1 MNDPKPTLFL
11 GMINDAG
18 IAKIVADCLAYH
30 GFTVIDHSLDTL
42 TFRYPNLLARLR
54 VQAQKLLGNPHAKRD
69 YIIAQKQHQIAAL
82 LAQHPRYDHALFI
95 RSDIYPE
102 HFLRQVKQKSRQM
115 VNYQWDGMS
124 RFAAAQSQIALFDR
138 FYAFDPNDIAHN
150 PKLLPATSFY
160 FDHLPPAQTTHP
172 SIYFLG
178 AHRSDRIA
186 PIVQF
191 CQHAQQAGWQ
201 LNFQIA
207 RDGAQ
212 NIEAHYPVNNIQFH
226 NGISYQQNLD
236 YARSSHILADF
247 VISTH
252 KGLSLR
258 TFEAIGYRKKLIT
271 TNAEVQKYDFYHPS
285 NIFIWDG
292 KTLDGLDQF
301 IATPY
306 QEIDPAIREK
316 YSFGNWIR
324 YVLNIEPHQKIN
336 LPLPQKAA

>member
-1 MNDPKPTLFL
+1 M
-11 GMINDAG
+11 
-18 IAKIVADCLAYH
+18 
-30 GFTVIDHSLDTL
+30 IDHSLDTL

-54 VQAQKLLGNPHAKRD
+54 VQTQKLLGNPHAKRD
-69 YIIAQKQHQIAAL
+69 YIIAQKQHQIAAT
-82 LAQHPRYDHALFI
+82 LAQHPHYDHALFI

-102 HFLRQVKQKSRQM
+102 HFLRQIKQKSRQM
-115 VNYQWDGMS
+115 VNYQWDGMN

-150 PKLLPATSFY
+150 PQLLPATSFY
-160 FDHLPPAQTTHP
+160 FDHLPPEQTTCP

-178 AHRSDRIA
+178 AHRQDRIA
-186 PIVQF
+186 PIVRF
-191 CQHAQQAGWQ
+191 CQHAGQAGWP

-212 NIEAHYPVNNIQFH
+212 NIEQHYPVSNIQFH

-236 YARSSHILADF
+236 YTQSSSILADF

-271 TNAEVQKYDFYHPS
+271 TNTEVQKYDFYHPN

-306 QEIDPAIREK
+306 QDIAPAIREK

-324 YVLNIEPHQKIN
+324 YVLNIRPHQPIT
-336 LPLPQKAA
+336 LPQP

>member
-1 MNDPKPTLFL
+1 MNTPTQPTLFL

-42 TFRYPNLLARLR
+42 TFRYPNLWARLR
-54 VQAQKLLGNPHAKRD
+54 VQAQKLLGNKHAKRD
-69 YIIAQKQHQIAAL
+69 YIIAQKQQQIAAT
-82 LAQHPRYDHALFI
+82 LAQHPHYDHALFI

-102 HFLRQVKQKSRQM
+102 HFLRQIKQKSQQII
-115 VNYQWDGMS
+115 NYQWDGMN
-124 RFAAAQSQIALFDR
+124 RFATTQSQIALFDR
-138 FYAFDPNDIAHN
+138 FYAFDPNDIAQN
-150 PKLLPATSFY
+150 PQLLPATSFY
-160 FDHLPPAQTTHP
+160 FDHLPPAPTTHP

-191 CQHAQQAGWQ
+191 CQHAEQAGWA

-236 YARSSHILADF
+236 YARSSAILADF

-271 TNAEVQKYDFYHPS
+271 TNAEVQKYDFYHPN

-292 KTLDGLDQF
+292 TTLDGLDQF

-306 QEIDPAIREK
+306 QDIAPAIREK
-316 YSFGNWIR
+316 YSFSNWIR
-324 YVLNIEPHQKIN
+324 YVLNIHPHQPIT
-336 LPLPQKAA
+336 LPKP

>member
-1 MNDPKPTLFL
+1 MNTPTQPTLFL

-18 IAKIVADCLAYH
+18 IAKIVAQCLAYH

-82 LAQHPRYDHALFI
+82 LAQYPRYDHALFI

-115 VNYQWDGMS
+115 VNYQWDGMN
-124 RFAAAQSQIALFDR
+124 RFATAQSQIALFDR
-138 FYAFDPNDIAHN
+138 FYAFDPNDIAQN
-150 PKLLPATSFY
+150 PQLLPATSFY
-160 FDHLPPAQTTHP
+160 FDHLPPAQTTGP

-178 AHRSDRIA
+178 AHRQDRIA
-186 PIVQF
+186 PIVRF
-191 CQHAQQAGWQ
+191 CQHAQQAGWP

-212 NIEAHYPVNNIQFH
+212 NIEQHYPVNNIQFH

-271 TNAEVQKYDFYHPS
+271 TNAEVKKYDFYHPS

-292 KTLDGLDQF
+292 ETLDGLDEF
-301 IATPY
+301 IASPY
-306 QEIDPAIREK
+306 QEIDPAIHEK

-324 YVLNIEPHQKIN
+324 YVLNIRSHQPIT
-336 LPLPQKAA
+336 LPQP

>member
-1 MNDPKPTLFL
+1 MNTPAQPTLLL

-18 IAKIVADCLAYH
+18 IAKIVTQCLAHH

-42 TFRYPNLLARLR
+42 TFRYPNLWARLR
-54 VQAQKLLGNPHAKRD
+54 VQAQKLLGNKHAKRD
-69 YIIAQKQHQIAAL
+69 YIIAQKQQQIAAT
-82 LAQHPRYDHALFI
+82 LAQHPHYDHALFI

-102 HFLRQVKQKSRQM
+102 HFLRQIKQKSRQM
-115 VNYQWDGMS
+115 VNYQWDGMA

-138 FYAFDPNDIAHN
+138 FYAFDPNDIAQN
-150 PKLLPATSFY
+150 PQLLPATSFY
-160 FDHLPPAQTTHP
+160 FDHLPPAPTTHP

-191 CQHAQQAGWQ
+191 CQHAEQAGWT

-212 NIEAHYPVNNIQFH
+212 NIEQHYPVSNIQFH

-236 YARSSHILADF
+236 YAQSSSILADF

-271 TNAEVQKYDFYHPS
+271 TNAEVQKYDFYHPN

-306 QEIDPAIREK
+306 QDIAPAIHEK

-324 YVLNIEPHQKIN
+324 YVLNIHPHQPIS
-336 LPLPQKAA
+336 LPKP

>member
-1 MNDPKPTLFL
+1 MNTPTQPTLFL

-18 IAKIVADCLAYH
+18 IAKIVAQCLAYH

-69 YIIAQKQHQIAAL
+69 YIIAQKQQQIAAQ
-82 LAQHPRYDHALFI
+82 LAQHPHYDHALFI

-102 HFLRQVKQKSRQM
+102 HFLRQVKQKSHQM

-160 FDHLPPAQTTHP
+160 FDHLPPAPTTHP

-178 AHRSDRIA
+178 AHRRDRIA

-191 CQHAQQAGWQ
+191 CQHAEQAGWA

-212 NIEAHYPVNNIQFH
+212 NIEQHYPVSNIQFH

-236 YARSSHILADF
+236 YARSSRILADF

-271 TNAEVQKYDFYHPS
+271 TNVEVQKYDFYHPS

-324 YVLNIEPHQKIN
+324 YVLNLHPHQPIS
-336 LPLPQKAA
+336 LPMP